1 MCLEKKLFGLNSD
14 KLTDKAK
21 RNICPIEIKL
31 LAVLRILGRNW
42 NFDDIAEAT
51 LMGETTAR
59 RAFHTFCS
67 NFVKEYYDVYVCRPV
82 GEKLLKVMRVFE
94 QMGLPG
100 CIGSTECV
108 HLKWDRC
115 PIDIAQLCSG
125 KEGYPT
131 LAYSCTVDHHRR
143 ILAST
148 SSVWGAK
155 NDKTIV
161 RGDTYITDVKF
172 KKVHS
177 DTRFDI
183 YVNGSLKSVSGVYY
197 LCVGGYHKWTCM
209 MNPLKHTC
217 TRSDRLWS
225 EWVESTRKD
234 VECTFGILKSRWRF
248 LRNGIVLQ
256 NQTSIDYAFFTC
268 CILHNLILE
277 NDGLDNRW
285 ETDIDW
291 ETLHPEPDNSDEGF
305 DDDDEHVQGTQQ
317 TLINARVNQ
326 WVSSRENTLEEELVL
341 GNDVKLTLK
350 GGV

>member
-1 MCLEKKLFGLNSD
+1 
-14 KLTDKAK
+14 
-21 RNICPIEIKL
+21 
-31 LAVLRILGRNW
+31 
-42 NFDDIAEAT
+42 
-51 LMGETTAR
+51 
-59 RAFHTFCS
+59 
-67 NFVKEYYDVYVCRPV
+67 
-82 GEKLLKVMRVFE
+82 MRVFE

-161 RGDTYITDVKF
+161 LGDTYFTDVKF

-317 TLINARVNQ
+317 NI
-326 WVSSRENTLEEELVL
+326 
-341 GNDVKLTLK
+341 DKC
-350 GGV
+350 